1 MIMSLIVRFTTRR
14 ARPWDQPRSPAG
26 YASQLAHARE
36 EHRYWDTSARSADTS
51 SPAFCAGLHKPR
63 GQSIA
68 EKMLFM
74 VAAMAAGMERDLIR
88 ERTLDGLAAAGR
100 KAEAS
105 RLPPS
110 PSICGL
116 AGPPSTGRWSRIRS
130 RRRFPADP

>member
-1 MIMSLIVRFTTRR
+1 
-14 ARPWDQPRSPAG
+14 
-26 YASQLAHARE
+26 
-36 EHRYWDTSARSADTS
+36 
-51 SPAFCAGLHKPR
+51 
-63 GQSIA
+63 
-68 EKMLFM
+68 M

>member
-1 MIMSLIVRFTTRR
+1 
-14 ARPWDQPRSPAG
+14 
-26 YASQLAHARE
+26 
-36 EHRYWDTSARSADTS
+36 
-51 SPAFCAGLHKPR
+51 
-63 GQSIA
+63 
-68 EKMLFM
+68 M

-130 RRRFPADP
+130 RRRFPAEP